1 MHVVMFADQHLESLG
16 GAQVSMRLQKRFLE
30 RAGHVVTVV
39 APRMHRP
46 APDDAAYIDLPSIA
60 ITPDRE
66 YALTWPG
73 ARTDRFVDAELGARL
88 PVDVVHV
95 QADFWGAFIGHR
107 YAARHG
113 LPVVHTM
120 HNRVDVGIEATA
132 PFPTLVLR
140 VLNAWARRALRGAE
154 TRRNTVIS
162 PSPGGN
168 LRDSRDSASFTPA
181 APTAPAAPAA
191 PTAPT
196 APARSP
202 AVQGSGP
209 VAQGTGPADGWAYL
223 RRFARLSRAI
233 TAPSG
238 HFARRLQEHG
248 VAAGAEGVDVVWN
261 GIDDDILDATLAI
274 GVEARRPGRPRF
286 VWLGRMS
293 PEKRLLPFLE
303 AVAASGI
310 DAEVEVIGGG
320 AQLRAARK
328 LVAERRP
335 VASVVF
341 SGRLSYA
348 ETLARLAASD
358 AVVQTSIGFET
369 QGMTVFEAASLGTPA
384 VVSDPDIASEL
395 GAGVW
400 AVPDAST
407 SALADTLRR
416 AADDIAVGSP
426 VAVDPT
432 IAERFRQSSRTAAMV
447 AVYERAVSAGR

>member
-1 MHVVMFADQHLESLG
+1 MFADQHLESLG

-46 APDDAAYIDLPSIA
+46 APDDAAYIDLPSIP

-132 PFPTLVLR
+132 PFPALVLR
-140 VLNAWARRALRGAE
+140 VLNAWARRALRGAL
-154 TRRNTVIS
+154 TRRSAAIS
-162 PSPGGN
+162 PSSGGDV
-168 LRDSRDSASFTPA
+168 RDVASSAPASPASPA
-181 APTAPAAPAA
+181 APDARAVLAAQSA
-191 PTAPT
+191 
-196 APARSP
+196 
-202 AVQGSGP
+202 
-209 VAQGTGPADGWAYL
+209 GPADGWAYL

-238 HFARRLQEHG
+238 HFARRLEEHG
-248 VAAGAEGVDVVWN
+248 VVPAAGGVDVIWN
-261 GIDDDILDATLAI
+261 GIDDDILDAALAS
-274 GVEARRPGRPRF
+274 GAEARRPGPPRF

-310 DAEVEVIGGG
+310 EAEVEIIGGG
-320 AQLRAARK
+320 AQLRAAQK

-335 VASVVF
+335 TASVVF

-348 ETLARLAASD
+348 ETLARLAAAD

-400 AVPDAST
+400 TVPDAT
-407 SALADTLRR
+407 IPALAESLRR
-416 AADDIAVGSP
+416 AADDIAAGTP

-447 AVYERAVSAGR
+447 AVYGRAVSAGR